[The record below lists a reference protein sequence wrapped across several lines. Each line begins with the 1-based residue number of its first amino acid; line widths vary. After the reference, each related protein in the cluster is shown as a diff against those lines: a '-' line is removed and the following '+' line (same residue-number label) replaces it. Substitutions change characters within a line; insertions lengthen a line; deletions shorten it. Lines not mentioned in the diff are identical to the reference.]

1 MKRYR
6 RIAALVLSAV
16 LAAGLMGCGGQ
27 AATSEPASSDSSAEA
42 EAEAEETEDAAE
54 AEEAPAAEPSGDVI
68 KLKLSHYRAEDSI
81 ADNDAKEFAKN
92 VAAADS
98 SLQVDIYP
106 AAQLGDYTTVQE
118 LVSVGD
124 VEMQLA
130 TLASQVDKYL
140 GITSAPY
147 ICSTWDEAKAIF
159 GKESKFTDTIADHLA
174 QQNIKLLAV
183 YPLYFGGVISNK
195 EVKDPADMDSSKGI
209 KIRCQQM
216 KGAEL
221 VSNMLGYMPTP
232 MPLSDCFTAL
242 QTGTIDGMIGSGAEG
257 YYTGYK
263 DVATWYLPYNDHF
276 EVWYL
281 YINMDKWNS
290 LNESQQTALQEAAD
304 KLEADRWE
312 VAPTQTAEFEQKLAE
327 EGIEVIEFT
336 DEELQAFYD
345 RCQETVWPELT
356 ELYGQ
361 EAVDL
366 VASLKGN

>member
-6 RIAALVLSAV
+6 RIAALVLTAA
-16 LAAGLMGCGGQ
+16 LAAGLIGCGG
-27 AATSEPASSDSSAEA
+27 AAADSQPASSDSAAETE
-42 EAEAEETEDAAE
+42 EAEAEEAE
-54 AEEAPAAEPSGDVI
+54 AEEEAEAPAAEPSGDVI

-81 ADNDAKEFAKN
+81 ADNDAKAFAAN

-159 GKESKFTDTIADHLA
+159 GRESTFTETIADHLA
-174 QQNIKLLAV
+174 DQNIKLLAV

-281 YINMDKWNS
+281 YINMDKWDS
-290 LNESQQTALQEAAD
+290 LNESQQKALQDAAD

-312 VAPTQTAEFEQKLAE
+312 VAPTQTAEFEQKLAD
-327 EGIEVIEFT
+327 EGIEVISFT